1 MTIIGPNLRY
11 LRGQS
16 VFPVKGHF
24 LMKIVFY
31 CQHVLGVGHLFRALE
46 ICKAL
51 KRHDVLLVTGGPQIH
66 PEIPGHVKV
75 INLPGLQMDPEFKGL
90 FSPDKTLSLDQ
101 IKRLRQKK
109 LCAIIEKEKPD
120 IFFLELYPFGRKAFR
135 FELDPALQAV
145 RRNPLFRCGVISSVR
160 DILVEKENQ
169 EKHEGRV
176 LETLNNFFDAVLVH
190 ADPKLIT
197 LKETFFRFEEIKI
210 PVVHTGY
217 IAQKPH
223 ADSRSRI
230 RRQLGIAEEDLMI
243 VASAG
248 GGSVGKPILESA
260 IRAFRHL
267 KVKTPS
273 YLYVYAGP
281 YMAESEFAYLKAL
294 GTSQRVKIAKFT
306 SDFLSFLAAADL
318 SISMAGY
325 NTTMNILATGVPA
338 LVWPFAAN
346 REQKRRAERLAGRGA
361 LKLIDNQDLN
371 PDNLAAIIVRTLER
385 AVSRKIDIDLNGAAH
400 TVQWLESWVNRNLK
414 NQ

>member
-1 MTIIGPNLRY
+1 
-11 LRGQS
+11 
-16 VFPVKGHF
+16 
-24 LMKIVFY
+24 MKIIFY

-51 KRHDVLLVTGGPQIH
+51 AHHDVLLVTGGPRIDAK
-66 PEIPGHVKV
+66 IPAHVTV
-75 INLPGLQMDPEFKGL
+75 INLPGLQMDQEFKGL
-90 FSPDKTLSLDQ
+90 FSLDETVSVDQ

-109 LCAIIEKEKPD
+109 LCAILQKEKPD

-145 RRNPLFRCGVISSVR
+145 RGNPLSRCGVISSVR

-176 LETLNNFFDAVLVH
+176 LETLNHFFDAVLVH

-197 LKETFFRFEEIKI
+197 LKETFFRYDEIKI
-210 PVVHTGY
+210 PVVYTGY
-217 IAQKPH
+217 IAQKPP
-223 ADSRSRI
+223 ADSRRRI
-230 RRQLGIAEEDLMI
+230 RRQLGIGEKDRMI

-248 GGSVGKPILESA
+248 GGSVGRPILECA
-260 IRAFRHL
+260 IEAFRRL
-267 KVKTPS
+267 KMKTPS
-273 YLYVYAGP
+273 YLYVYTGP
-281 YMAESEFAYLKAL
+281 YMAPSEFAYLKTL
-294 GTSQRVKIAKFT
+294 GTDQRVQVTKFS

-346 REQKRRAERLAGRGA
+346 REQRQRAERLAERGA
-361 LKLIDNQDLN
+361 LKMIDNQDLN
-371 PDNLAAIIVRTLER
+371 PDNLAAIMDRTL
-385 AVSRKIDIDLNGAAH
+385 AHADSKKIDIDLNGAAH
-400 TVQWLESWVNRNLK
+400 TVQWLESWVRRNLK
-414 NQ
+414 NP